1 MNALVSPKLYL
12 VAGTVGPA
20 ILLIH
25 GYGADRQNWLAN
37 QQELA
42 SVGQVYALDLPGHGE
57 TPLGGSGRLADLAEA
72 VARAIDAAGIGP
84 VHVVAHSLGG
94 AVAIALA
101 AARPDL
107 VRSLALIAAGGL
119 GEAVDASFLDQF
131 PRAESLEQTE
141 ALLKRLVS
149 RPRLI
154 NRFLVA
160 RVQAQLQ
167 TLGGREG
174 LIAIGEDLGRVRS
187 VIEPAFRVVAKSDL
201 PRLTIWG
208 EIDTIVPLDRA
219 RLAEFGGDSLV
230 IADAAHLPQIESA
243 RVVNERLVS
252 WLSAQA

>member
-1 MNALVSPKLYL
+1 M
-12 VAGTVGPA
+12 
-20 ILLIH
+20 
-25 GYGADRQNWLAN
+25 
-37 QQELA
+37 
-42 SVGQVYALDLPGHGE
+42 
-57 TPLGGSGRLADLAEA
+57 
-72 VARAIDAAGIGP
+72 GP

-119 GEAVDASFLDQF
+119 GEDVDASFLDQY
-131 PRAESLEQTE
+131 PRAQSLEQTE

-167 TLGGREG
+167 TPGGREA

-187 VIEPAFRVVAKSDL
+187 VLEPAFQAVAKSAL

-208 EIDTIVPLDRA
+208 EMDTIVPLDRA

-252 WLSAQA
+252 WLSSQA